1 MKKLVSLFLLFL
13 PMLMSAESEGVTAL
27 KPLTSEQKVIDFE
40 YLYAVLRDNYPFFGV
55 AERKYGVNWLA
66 KHDEY
71 VQRLKATADDAAYYR
86 ELNSILREL
95 HDGHLDFS
103 PTIKYSKFKP
113 ILDGLGPDFE
123 PWSRAMHRDSV
134 RAVYWEQLLAKKD
147 VEHKPVKKKSLPK
160 QRGKKSYY
168 ADTLL
173 CNGKIALMRL
183 SSLPY
188 EKISVDSLRIASFLS
203 TISEADY
210 LIIDIQGNSGGS
222 ELYWSRLVVSRLI
235 PKPITYFSTQI
246 VRGGEINREYCPEFF
261 EEAESLTG
269 EVCSGLP
276 DELYDGT
283 FYLRKYPCEV
293 AASDPIAF
301 RGKIYLLVDRKVF
314 SSAGG
319 WADFCKQTGWAT
331 VVGETTGVQ
340 GIGRDP
346 IVISLPESLSVEM
359 LESGLL
365 LRYPYCN
372 GINADGTFNGEV
384 GVRPDIEIHGKD
396 KNERLQN
403 LIEYL
408 SAL

>member
-27 KPLTSEQKVIDFE
+27 KPLTPEQKVIDFE

-55 AERKYGVNWLA
+55 AERKYGVDWLA

-346 IVISLPESLSVEM
+346 IVISLPES
-359 LESGLL
+359 GLL

>member
-1 MKKLVSLFLLFL
+1 MKKFVSLFILFL
-13 PMLMSAESEGVTAL
+13 PMLMSAESVTAL
-27 KPLTSEQKVIDFE
+27 KPLTPDQKAIDFE
-40 YLYAVLRDNYPFFGV
+40 YLYGVLRDNYPFFGV
-55 AERKYGVNWLA
+55 AERRYGVDWLA

-71 VQRLKATADDAAYYR
+71 VRRLCATADDTAYYR
-86 ELNSILREL
+86 ELNDILREL

-103 PTIKYSKFKP
+103 PTIKYSKFKSV
-113 ILDGLGPDFE
+113 LDGLGPDFE

-147 VEHKPVKKKSLPK
+147 SRKKPVKEKSPSK
-160 QRGKKSYY
+160 PSSAQSYY
-168 ADTLL
+168 NDTLL

-188 EKISVDSLRIASFLS
+188 EKISADSLRIASFLS

-210 LIIDIQGNSGGS
+210 LIIDIQGNGGGS

-235 PKPITYFSTQI
+235 PKPITYSSTQI
-246 VRGGEINREYCPEFF
+246 VRGGEINREYSPEFF
-261 EEAESLTG
+261 EKAEPLT
-269 EVCSGLP
+269 EDVCRGLP

-283 FYLRKYPCEV
+283 FYMRKYSREIEAREPV
-293 AASDPIAF
+293 AF
-301 RGKIYLLVDRKVF
+301 RGKIFLLVDRKVF

-346 IVISLPESLSVEM
+346 IIISLP
-359 LESGLL
+359 ESGLL

-384 GVRPDIEIHGKD
+384 GVRPDVRIPGK
-396 KNERLQN
+396 NRTERLQN
-403 LIEYL
+403 LLEYL
-408 SAL
+408 SDR

>member
-27 KPLTSEQKVIDFE
+27 KPLTSDQKVIDFE

-55 AERKYGVNWLA
+55 AERKYGVDWLA

-71 VQRLKATADDAAYYR
+71 VLRLKATADDAAYYR

-283 FYLRKYPCEV
+283 FYLRKYPCEG

-346 IVISLPESLSVEM
+346 IVISLPES
-359 LESGLL
+359 GLL

-396 KNERLQN
+396 RNERLQN

>member
-1 MKKLVSLFLLFL
+1 MKKFVSLFLLFF
-13 PMLMSAESEGVTAL
+13 PILMSAESVTAL
-27 KPLTSEQKVIDFE
+27 KPLTPDQKAIDFE
-40 YLYAVLRDNYPFFGV
+40 YLYGVLRDNYPFFGV
-55 AERKYGVNWLA
+55 AERKYGVDWLA

-71 VQRLKATADDAAYYR
+71 VRRLCATADDTAYYR
-86 ELNSILREL
+86 ELNDILREL

-103 PTIKYSKFKP
+103 PTIKYSKFKSV
-113 ILDGLGPDFE
+113 LDGLGPDFE

-147 VEHKPVKKKSLPK
+147 SRKKPLKEKSPSK
-160 QRGKKSYY
+160 QSSAQSYY
-168 ADTLL
+168 NDTLL

-188 EKISVDSLRIASFLS
+188 EKISADSLRIASFLS

-210 LIIDIQGNSGGS
+210 LIIDIQGNGGGS

-235 PKPITYFSTQI
+235 PKPITYSSTQI
-246 VRGGEINREYCPEFF
+246 VRGGEINREYSPEFF
-261 EEAESLTG
+261 EKAEPLT
-269 EVCSGLP
+269 EDVCRGLP

-283 FYLRKYPCEV
+283 FYMRKYSREIEAREPV
-293 AASDPIAF
+293 AF
-301 RGKIYLLVDRKVF
+301 RGKIFLLVDRKVF

-346 IVISLPESLSVEM
+346 IIISLP
-359 LESGLL
+359 ESGLL

-384 GVRPDIEIHGKD
+384 GVRPDVRIPGK
-396 KNERLQN
+396 NRMERLHN
-403 LIEYL
+403 LLEYL
-408 SAL
+408 SDR

>member
-27 KPLTSEQKVIDFE
+27 KPLTSDQKVIDFE

-55 AERKYGVNWLA
+55 AERKYGVDWLA

-71 VQRLKATADDAAYYR
+71 VLRLKATADDAAYYR

-276 DELYDGT
+276 DELYDGS
-283 FYLRKYPCEV
+283 FYLRKYLCEV

-346 IVISLPESLSVEM
+346 IVISLPES
-359 LESGLL
+359 GLL

-384 GVRPDIEIHGKD
+384 GVRPDIEILGKD

>member
-27 KPLTSEQKVIDFE
+27 KPLTSDQKVIDFE

-55 AERKYGVNWLA
+55 AERKYGVDWLA

-71 VQRLKATADDAAYYR
+71 VLRLKATADDAAYYR

-261 EEAESLTG
+261 EEAELLTG

-346 IVISLPESLSVEM
+346 IVISLPES
-359 LESGLL
+359 GLL

>member
-27 KPLTSEQKVIDFE
+27 KPLTPEQKVIDFE

-269 EVCSGLP
+269 VVCSGLP

-346 IVISLPESLSVEM
+346 IVISLPES
-359 LESGLL
+359 GLL

>member
-27 KPLTSEQKVIDFE
+27 KPLTSDQKVIDFE

-55 AERKYGVNWLA
+55 AERKYGVDWLA

-71 VQRLKATADDAAYYR
+71 VLRLKATADDAAYYR

-301 RGKIYLLVDRKVF
+301 RGKICLLVDRKVF

-346 IVISLPESLSVEM
+346 IVISLPES
-359 LESGLL
+359 GLL

-396 KNERLQN
+396 RNERLQN

>member
-103 PTIKYSKFKP
+103 PIIKYSKFKP

-346 IVISLPESLSVEM
+346 IVISLPES
-359 LESGLL
+359 GLL

>member
-1 MKKLVSLFLLFL
+1 MKKFVSLFLLFL

-27 KPLTSEQKVIDFE
+27 KPLTPDQKVIDFE

-55 AERKYGVNWLA
+55 AERKYGVDWLA

-71 VQRLKATADDAAYYR
+71 VLRLKATADDAAYYR

-160 QRGKKSYY
+160 QRGKNSYY

-346 IVISLPESLSVEM
+346 IVISLPES
-359 LESGLL
+359 GLL

>member
-1 MKKLVSLFLLFL
+1 MKKFVSLFILFL
-13 PMLMSAESEGVTAL
+13 PMLMSAESVTAL
-27 KPLTSEQKVIDFE
+27 KPLTPDQKAIDFE
-40 YLYAVLRDNYPFFGV
+40 YLYGVLRDNYPFFGV
-55 AERKYGVNWLA
+55 AERRYGVDWLA

-71 VQRLKATADDAAYYR
+71 VRRLCATADDTAYYR
-86 ELNSILREL
+86 ELNDILREL

-103 PTIKYSKFKP
+103 PTIKYSKFKSV
-113 ILDGLGPDFE
+113 LDGLGPDFE

-147 VEHKPVKKKSLPK
+147 SRKKPLKEKSPSK
-160 QRGKKSYY
+160 QSSAQSYY
-168 ADTLL
+168 NDTLL

-188 EKISVDSLRIASFLS
+188 EKISADSLRIASFLS

-210 LIIDIQGNSGGS
+210 LIIDIQGNGGGS

-235 PKPITYFSTQI
+235 PKPITYSSTQI
-246 VRGGEINREYCPEFF
+246 VRGGEINREYSPEFF
-261 EEAESLTG
+261 EKAEPLT
-269 EVCSGLP
+269 EDVCRGLP

-283 FYLRKYPCEV
+283 FYMRKYSREIEAREPV
-293 AASDPIAF
+293 AF
-301 RGKIYLLVDRKVF
+301 RGKIFLLVDRKVF

-346 IVISLPESLSVEM
+346 IIISLP
-359 LESGLL
+359 ESGLL

-384 GVRPDIEIHGKD
+384 GVRPDVRIPGK
-396 KNERLQN
+396 NRTERLQN
-403 LIEYL
+403 LLEYL
-408 SAL
+408 SDR

>member
-1 MKKLVSLFLLFL
+1 MKKLSLCLSLLLFL
-13 PMLMSAESEGVTAL
+13 CCLSVKGQDSVSVQSLTA
-27 KPLTSEQKVIDFE
+27 EQKIADFE

-55 AERKYGVNWLA
+55 AERKYGVDWLA

-147 VEHKPVKKKSLPK
+147 VEHKPVKKKGLPK

-293 AASDPIAF
+293 VASDPIAF

-346 IVISLPESLSVEM
+346 IVISLPES
-359 LESGLL
+359 GLL

>member
-1 MKKLVSLFLLFL
+1 MKKFVSLFLLFL

-27 KPLTSEQKVIDFE
+27 KPLTPDQKVIDFE

-55 AERKYGVNWLA
+55 AERKYGVDWLA

-71 VQRLKATADDAAYYR
+71 VQRLKATADDAVYYR

-113 ILDGLGPDFE
+113 ILDGLDPDFE

-346 IVISLPESLSVEM
+346 IVISLPES
-359 LESGLL
+359 GLL

-396 KNERLQN
+396 RNERLQN

>member
-1 MKKLVSLFLLFL
+1 MKKLSLCLSLLLFL
-13 PMLMSAESEGVTAL
+13 CCLSVKGQDSVSVQSLTA
-27 KPLTSEQKVIDFE
+27 EQKIADFE
-40 YLYAVLRDNYPFFGV
+40 YLYAVLRDNYPFFGI
-55 AERKYGVNWLA
+55 AERKYGVDWLA

-71 VQRLKATADDAAYYR
+71 VQRLKATADDAVYYR

-346 IVISLPESLSVEM
+346 IVISLPES
-359 LESGLL
+359 GLL

>member
-1 MKKLVSLFLLFL
+1 MKKFVSLFLLFL

-27 KPLTSEQKVIDFE
+27 KPLTPDQKVIDFE

-55 AERKYGVNWLA
+55 AERKYGVDWLA

-71 VQRLKATADDAAYYR
+71 VLRLKATADDAAYYR

-147 VEHKPVKKKSLPK
+147 VEHQPVKKKSLPK
-160 QRGKKSYY
+160 QRSKKSYY

-346 IVISLPESLSVEM
+346 IVISLPES
-359 LESGLL
+359 GLL

>member
-1 MKKLVSLFLLFL
+1 MKKFVSLFLLFL

-27 KPLTSEQKVIDFE
+27 KPLTPDQKVIDFE

-55 AERKYGVNWLA
+55 AERKYGVDWLA

-71 VQRLKATADDAAYYR
+71 VLRLKATADDAAYYR

-261 EEAESLTG
+261 EEAESLPG
-269 EVCSGLP
+269 EGGSGLP

-346 IVISLPESLSVEM
+346 IVISLPES
-359 LESGLL
+359 GLL

>member
-1 MKKLVSLFLLFL
+1 MKKFVSLFLLFL

-27 KPLTSEQKVIDFE
+27 KPLTPDQKVIDFE

-55 AERKYGVNWLA
+55 AERKYGVDWLA

-71 VQRLKATADDAAYYR
+71 VLRLKATADDAAYYR

-113 ILDGLGPDFE
+113 SLDGLGPDFE

-346 IVISLPESLSVEM
+346 IVISLPES
-359 LESGLL
+359 GLL

>member
-27 KPLTSEQKVIDFE
+27 KPLTPEQKVIDFE

-71 VQRLKATADDAAYYR
+71 VLRLKATADDAAYYR

-246 VRGGEINREYCPEFF
+246 VRDGEINREYCPEFF

-346 IVISLPESLSVEM
+346 IVISLPES
-359 LESGLL
+359 GLL

-408 SAL
+408 SVLFL

>member
-1 MKKLVSLFLLFL
+1 MKKLSLCLSLLLFL
-13 PMLMSAESEGVTAL
+13 CCLSVKGQDSVSVQSLTA
-27 KPLTSEQKVIDFE
+27 EQKIADFE

-55 AERKYGVNWLA
+55 AERKYGVDWLA

-134 RAVYWEQLLAKKD
+134 RAVYWEKLLAKKD
-147 VEHKPVKKKSLPK
+147 VEHKPVKKKGLPK

-276 DELYDGT
+276 DELYDGS

-346 IVISLPESLSVEM
+346 IVISLPES
-359 LESGLL
+359 GLL

>member
-1 MKKLVSLFLLFL
+1 MKKFVSLFHLFL
-13 PMLMSAESEGVTAL
+13 PMLMSAESESVIAL
-27 KPLTSEQKVIDFE
+27 KPLTPDQKVIDFE

-55 AERKYGVNWLA
+55 AERKYGVDWLA

-147 VEHKPVKKKSLPK
+147 VEHKPVKKKGLPK
-160 QRGKKSYY
+160 HRGKKSYY

-346 IVISLPESLSVEM
+346 IVISLPES
-359 LESGLL
+359 GLL

>member
-1 MKKLVSLFLLFL
+1 MKKLVSLFLLFF

-27 KPLTSEQKVIDFE
+27 KPLTSDQKVIDFE

-55 AERKYGVNWLA
+55 AERKYGVDWLA

-71 VQRLKATADDAAYYR
+71 VLRLKATADDAAYYR

-346 IVISLPESLSVEM
+346 IVISLPES
-359 LESGLL
+359 GLL

-396 KNERLQN
+396 RNERLQN

>member
-1 MKKLVSLFLLFL
+1 MKKFVSLFLLFF
-13 PMLMSAESEGVTAL
+13 PMLMSAESVTAL
-27 KPLTSEQKVIDFE
+27 KPLTPDQKAIDFE
-40 YLYAVLRDNYPFFGV
+40 YLYGVLRDNYPFFGV
-55 AERKYGVNWLA
+55 AERRYGVDWLA

-71 VQRLKATADDAAYYR
+71 VRRLCATADDTAYYR
-86 ELNSILREL
+86 ELNDILREL

-103 PTIKYSKFKP
+103 PTIKYSKFKSV
-113 ILDGLGPDFE
+113 LDGLGPDFE

-147 VEHKPVKKKSLPK
+147 SRKKPLKEKSPSK
-160 QRGKKSYY
+160 PSSAQSYY
-168 ADTLL
+168 NDTLL

-188 EKISVDSLRIASFLS
+188 EKISADSLRIASFLS

-210 LIIDIQGNSGGS
+210 LIIDIQGNGGGS

-235 PKPITYFSTQI
+235 PKPITYSSTQI
-246 VRGGEINREYCPEFF
+246 VRGGEINREYSPEFF
-261 EEAESLTG
+261 EKAEPLT
-269 EVCSGLP
+269 EDVCRGLP

-283 FYLRKYPCEV
+283 FYMRKYSREIEAREPV
-293 AASDPIAF
+293 AF
-301 RGKIYLLVDRKVF
+301 RGKIFLLVDRKVF

-346 IVISLPESLSVEM
+346 IIISLP
-359 LESGLL
+359 ESGLL

-384 GVRPDIEIHGKD
+384 GVRPDVRIPGK
-396 KNERLQN
+396 NRTERLQN
-403 LIEYL
+403 LLEYL
-408 SAL
+408 SDR

>member
-1 MKKLVSLFLLFL
+1 MKKFVSLFILFL
-13 PMLMSAESEGVTAL
+13 PMLMSAESVTAL
-27 KPLTSEQKVIDFE
+27 KPLTPDQKAIDFE
-40 YLYAVLRDNYPFFGV
+40 YLYGVLRDNYPFFGV
-55 AERKYGVNWLA
+55 AERRYGVDWLA

-71 VQRLKATADDAAYYR
+71 VRRLCATADDTAYYR
-86 ELNSILREL
+86 ELNDILREL

-103 PTIKYSKFKP
+103 PTIKYSKFKSV
-113 ILDGLGPDFE
+113 LDGLGPDFE

-147 VEHKPVKKKSLPK
+147 SRKKPLKEKSPSK
-160 QRGKKSYY
+160 QSSAQSYY
-168 ADTLL
+168 NDTLL

-188 EKISVDSLRIASFLS
+188 EKISADSLRIASFLS

-210 LIIDIQGNSGGS
+210 LIIDIQGNGGGS
-222 ELYWSRLVVSRLI
+222 ELYWRRLVVSRLI
-235 PKPITYFSTQI
+235 PKPITYSSTQI
-246 VRGGEINREYCPEFF
+246 VRGGEINREYSPAFF
-261 EEAESLTG
+261 EKAEPLT
-269 EVCSGLP
+269 EDVCRGLP

-283 FYLRKYPCEV
+283 FYMRKYSREIEAREPV
-293 AASDPIAF
+293 AF
-301 RGKIYLLVDRKVF
+301 RGKIFLLVDRKVF

-346 IVISLPESLSVEM
+346 IIISLP
-359 LESGLL
+359 ESGLL

-384 GVRPDIEIHGKD
+384 GVRPDVRIPGK
-396 KNERLQN
+396 NRTERLQN
-403 LIEYL
+403 LLEYL
-408 SAL
+408 SDR

>member
-1 MKKLVSLFLLFL
+1 MKKLSLCLSLLLFL
-13 PMLMSAESEGVTAL
+13 CCLSVKGQDSVSVQSLTA
-27 KPLTSEQKVIDFE
+27 EQKIADFE

-55 AERKYGVNWLA
+55 AERKYGVDWLA

-103 PTIKYSKFKP
+103 PTIKYSRFKP

-147 VEHKPVKKKSLPK
+147 VEHKPVKKKGLPK

-210 LIIDIQGNSGGS
+210 LLFDPNCTWWGDKSG
-222 ELYWSRLVVSRLI
+222 V
-235 PKPITYFSTQI
+235 
-246 VRGGEINREYCPEFF
+246 
-261 EEAESLTG
+261 
-269 EVCSGLP
+269 LP
-276 DELYDGT
+276 
-283 FYLRKYPCEV
+283 
-293 AASDPIAF
+293 
-301 RGKIYLLVDRKVF
+301 
-314 SSAGG
+314 
-319 WADFCKQTGWAT
+319 
-331 VVGETTGVQ
+331 
-340 GIGRDP
+340 
-346 IVISLPESLSVEM
+346 
-359 LESGLL
+359 
-365 LRYPYCN
+365 
-372 GINADGTFNGEV
+372 
-384 GVRPDIEIHGKD
+384 
-396 KNERLQN
+396 
-403 LIEYL
+403 
-408 SAL
+408 

>member
-27 KPLTSEQKVIDFE
+27 KPLTPDQKVIDFE

-55 AERKYGVNWLA
+55 AERKYGVDWLA

-71 VQRLKATADDAAYYR
+71 MLRLKATADDAAYYR

-246 VRGGEINREYCPEFF
+246 VRDGEINREYCPEFF

-346 IVISLPESLSVEM
+346 IVISLPES
-359 LESGLL
+359 GLL

>member
-55 AERKYGVNWLA
+55 AERIYGVNWLA

-346 IVISLPESLSVEM
+346 IVISLPES
-359 LESGLL
+359 GLL

>member
-1 MKKLVSLFLLFL
+1 MKKFVSLFLLFF
-13 PMLMSAESEGVTAL
+13 PMLMSAESESVTAL
-27 KPLTSEQKVIDFE
+27 KPLTSDQKTIDFE
-40 YLYAVLRDNYPFFGV
+40 YLYTVLRDNYPFFGV
-55 AERKYGVNWLA
+55 AERKYGVDWLA
-66 KHDEY
+66 NHDEY
-71 VQRLKATADDAAYYR
+71 VRRLKATADDTAYYR
-86 ELNSILREL
+86 ELNDILREL
-95 HDGHLDFS
+95 HDGHMDFS
-103 PTIKYSKFKP
+103 PTIKYSKVKP

-147 VEHKPVKKKSLPK
+147 SHKKPVKKKSPSK
-160 QRGKKSYY
+160 RSSAKSYY
-168 ADTLL
+168 TDTLL
-173 CNGKIALMRL
+173 CKGKIALMRL

-188 EKISVDSLRIASFLS
+188 EKISADSLRVTSFLS
-203 TISEADY
+203 TISDADY

-235 PKPITYFSTQI
+235 PKPITYFSIQI
-246 VRGGEINREYCPEFF
+246 VRGGAVNREYNPDFF
-261 EEAESLTG
+261 EGAESLT
-269 EVCSGLP
+269 ENTYDGLP
-276 DELYDGT
+276 EELYDGT
-283 FYLRKYPCEV
+283 FYTRKYSREIEAC
-293 AASDPIAF
+293 DPVAF
-301 RGKIYLLVDRKVF
+301 RGKIFLLVDRKVF

-346 IVISLPESLSVEM
+346 IIISLP
-359 LESGLL
+359 ESGLL

-384 GVRPDIEIHGKD
+384 GVRPDIEIHGEN

-403 LIEYL
+403 LIAYL
-408 SAL
+408 RHCK

>member
-1 MKKLVSLFLLFL
+1 MKKLSLCLSLLLFL
-13 PMLMSAESEGVTAL
+13 CCLSVKGQDSVSVQSLTA
-27 KPLTSEQKVIDFE
+27 EQKIADFE

-55 AERKYGVNWLA
+55 AERKYGVDWLA

-71 VQRLKATADDAAYYR
+71 VQRLKATADDAVYYR

-276 DELYDGT
+276 DELYDGS

-346 IVISLPESLSVEM
+346 IVISLPES
-359 LESGLL
+359 GLL

>member
-27 KPLTSEQKVIDFE
+27 KPLTSDQKVIDFE

-55 AERKYGVNWLA
+55 AERKYGVDWLA

-71 VQRLKATADDAAYYR
+71 VLRLKATADDAAYYR

-346 IVISLPESLSVEM
+346 IVISLPES
-359 LESGLL
+359 GLL

-396 KNERLQN
+396 RNERLQN

>member
-1 MKKLVSLFLLFL
+1 MKKRVSLFLLFL

-346 IVISLPESLSVEM
+346 IVISLPES
-359 LESGLL
+359 GLL

>member
-1 MKKLVSLFLLFL
+1 MKKFVSLFLLFF
-13 PMLMSAESEGVTAL
+13 PMLMSAESVTAL
-27 KPLTSEQKVIDFE
+27 KPLTPDQKAIDFE
-40 YLYAVLRDNYPFFGV
+40 YLYGVLRDNYPFFGV
-55 AERKYGVNWLA
+55 AERRYGVDWLA

-71 VQRLKATADDAAYYR
+71 VRRLCATADDTAYYR
-86 ELNSILREL
+86 ELNDILREL

-103 PTIKYSKFKP
+103 PTIKYSKFKSV
-113 ILDGLGPDFE
+113 LDGLGPDFE

-147 VEHKPVKKKSLPK
+147 SRKKPVKEKSPSK
-160 QRGKKSYY
+160 PSSAQSYY
-168 ADTLL
+168 NDTLL

-188 EKISVDSLRIASFLS
+188 EKISADSLRIASFLS

-210 LIIDIQGNSGGS
+210 LIIDIQGNGGGS

-235 PKPITYFSTQI
+235 PKPITYSSTQI
-246 VRGGEINREYCPEFF
+246 VRGGEINREYSPEFF
-261 EEAESLTG
+261 EKAEPLT
-269 EVCSGLP
+269 EDVCRGLP

-283 FYLRKYPCEV
+283 FYMRKYSREIEAREPV
-293 AASDPIAF
+293 AF
-301 RGKIYLLVDRKVF
+301 RGKIFLLVDRKVF

-346 IVISLPESLSVEM
+346 IIISLP
-359 LESGLL
+359 ESGLL

-384 GVRPDIEIHGKD
+384 GVRPDVRIPGK
-396 KNERLQN
+396 NRTERLQN
-403 LIEYL
+403 LLEYL
-408 SAL
+408 SDR

>member
-27 KPLTSEQKVIDFE
+27 KPLTSDQKVIDFE

-55 AERKYGVNWLA
+55 AERKYGVDWLA

-71 VQRLKATADDAAYYR
+71 VLRLKATADDAAYYR

-160 QRGKKSYY
+160 QRGKKGYY

-246 VRGGEINREYCPEFF
+246 VRDGEINREYCPEFF

-276 DELYDGT
+276 DELYDGS

-346 IVISLPESLSVEM
+346 IVISLPES
-359 LESGLL
+359 GLL

-384 GVRPDIEIHGKD
+384 GVRPDIEILGKD

>member
-27 KPLTSEQKVIDFE
+27 KPLTSDQKVIDFE

-55 AERKYGVNWLA
+55 AERKYGVDWLA

-71 VQRLKATADDAAYYR
+71 VLRLKATADDAAYYR

-160 QRGKKSYY
+160 QRGKKGYY

-203 TISEADY
+203 TIFEADY

-276 DELYDGT
+276 DELYDGS

-346 IVISLPESLSVEM
+346 IVISLPES
-359 LESGLL
+359 GLL

-384 GVRPDIEIHGKD
+384 GVRPDIEILGKD

>member
-27 KPLTSEQKVIDFE
+27 KPLTPEQKVIDFE

-147 VEHKPVKKKSLPK
+147 VEHKPVKKKGLPK

-235 PKPITYFSTQI
+235 PKPIAYFSTQI

-346 IVISLPESLSVEM
+346 IVISLPES
-359 LESGLL
+359 GLL

-396 KNERLQN
+396 RNERLQN

>member
-346 IVISLPESLSVEM
+346 IVISLPES
-359 LESGLL
+359 GLL

>member
-27 KPLTSEQKVIDFE
+27 KPLTSDQKVIDFE

-55 AERKYGVNWLA
+55 AERKYGVDWLA

-71 VQRLKATADDAAYYR
+71 VLRLKATADDAAYYR

-113 ILDGLGPDFE
+113 ILDGLGP
-123 PWSRAMHRDSV
+123 
-134 RAVYWEQLLAKKD
+134 AKKD
-147 VEHKPVKKKSLPK
+147 VEHKPVKKESLPK

-283 FYLRKYPCEV
+283 FYLRNYPCEV
-293 AASDPIAF
+293 AASVPIAF

-346 IVISLPESLSVEM
+346 IVISLPES
-359 LESGLL
+359 GLL

>member
-27 KPLTSEQKVIDFE
+27 KPLTSDQKVIDFE

-55 AERKYGVNWLA
+55 AERKYGVDWLA

-71 VQRLKATADDAAYYR
+71 VLRLKATADDAAYYR

-168 ADTLL
+168 PDTLL

-346 IVISLPESLSVEM
+346 IVISLPES
-359 LESGLL
+359 GLL

-396 KNERLQN
+396 RNERLQN

>member
-1 MKKLVSLFLLFL
+1 MKKFVSLFLLFL
-13 PMLMSAESEGVTAL
+13 PMLMSAESESVIAL
-27 KPLTSEQKVIDFE
+27 KPLTPDQKVIDFE

-55 AERKYGVNWLA
+55 AERKYGVDWLA

-71 VQRLKATADDAAYYR
+71 VLRLKATADDAAYYR

-346 IVISLPESLSVEM
+346 IVISLPES
-359 LESGLL
+359 GLL